1 MKILIAEDDFA
12 SRKFIMNHMSKYGE
26 CDGTVDGQEAVEAF
40 VMATED
46 DEPYDLVCLDV
57 MMPEMD
63 GYQVLKT
70 IREIEKD
77 RGLSKKEQVRIIMM
91 TALSAEKNVKMAFEL
106 GATVYCAKPVDV
118 DKLQTAMKKL
128 GLIK

>member
-26 CDGTVDGQEAVEAF
+26 CDGTVDGQEAVEAY

-77 RGLSKKEQVRIIMM
+77 RGLSPKEQVKIIMM

-118 DKLQTAMKKL
+118 DKLRTAMKKL

>member
-26 CDGTVDGQEAVEAF
+26 CDGTVDGQEAVEAYL
-40 VMATED
+40 MADED
-46 DEPYDLVCLDV
+46 DEPYDLICLDV

-70 IREIEKD
+70 IREVEKQK
-77 RGLSKKEQVRIIMM
+77 GLSTKEQSKIIMM

-106 GATVYCAKPVDV
+106 GCTVYCAKPVDV
-118 DKLQTAMKKL
+118 NKLDAAMKKL
-128 GLIK
+128 GLK

>member
-12 SRKFIMNHMSKYGE
+12 SRKFIMNHMSRYGE
-26 CDGTVDGQEAVEAF
+26 CDGTVDGQEAVEAY
-40 VMATED
+40 VMAMED
-46 DEPYDLVCLDV
+46 DEPYNLVCLDV

-77 RGLSKKEQVRIIMM
+77 KGIPEKEQVKVIMM

-118 DKLQTAMKKL
+118 DRLKTAMKKL
-128 GLIK
+128 KLIK

>member
-12 SRKFIMNHMSKYGE
+12 SRKFIMNHMSRYGE

-40 VMATED
+40 VMARED
-46 DEPYDLVCLDV
+46 NEPYDLLCLDV

-63 GYQVLKT
+63 GYQVIKT
-70 IREIEKD
+70 VREIEEESGIAPKD
-77 RGLSKKEQVRIIMM
+77 RVKIIMM

-106 GATVYCAKPVDV
+106 GATVYCAKPVNV
-118 DKLQTAMKKL
+118 ERLKTAMKKL
-128 GLIK
+128 KLIK

>member
-26 CDGTVDGQEAVEAF
+26 CDGTVDGQEAVEAY
-40 VMATED
+40 VMAEED
-46 DEPYDLVCLDV
+46 EEPYDLICLDV

-70 IREIEKD
+70 IRDIEKQK
-77 RGLSKKEQVRIIMM
+77 GISQKEQAKIIMM

-106 GATVYCAKPVDV
+106 GCTVYCAKPVDV
-118 DKLQTAMKKL
+118 DKLDAAMKKL
-128 GLIK
+128 GVK

>member
-26 CDGTVDGQEAVEAF
+26 CDGTVDGQEAVEAY

-77 RGLSKKEQVRIIMM
+77 KGLSPKEQVKIIMM

>member
-1 MKILIAEDDFA
+1 MKILVAEDDFA
-12 SRKFIMNHMSKYGE
+12 SRKFITNHMSKYGE

-40 VMATED
+40 VMANED

-70 IREIEKD
+70 IREIERDKKVREKD
-77 RGLSKKEQVRIIMM
+77 QVKVIMM
-91 TALSAEKNVKMAFEL
+91 TALNAKKNVDMAFEL

-118 DKLQTAMKKL
+118 DKLRIAMKKL
-128 GLIK
+128 KLIK